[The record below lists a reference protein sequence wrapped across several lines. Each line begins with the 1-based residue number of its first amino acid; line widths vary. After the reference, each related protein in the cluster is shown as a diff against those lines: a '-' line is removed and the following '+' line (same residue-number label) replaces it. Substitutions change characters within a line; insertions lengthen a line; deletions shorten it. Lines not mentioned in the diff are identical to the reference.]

1 MEDLSSNAEDANSDP
16 SHHRVPEPGQGIL
29 DPCFENVTEEE
40 GKELTRNE
48 VDLINGEGC
57 EVTEEAQEG

>member
-48 VDLINGEGC
+48 VDLLNGE
-57 EVTEEAQEG
+57 